1 MQDFY
6 KSTSLTPL
14 DVAKSVGYIEYAS
27 QPSLGK
33 RYPSFLFRY
42 SYGMLDALAPIEMSR
57 CVTFETMIEST
68 PYQRLNTPSAG
79 NLHPIELYV
88 QIRGIKGVLSGIYHV
103 DPWNKEIVL
112 LEEIDKDGFEC
123 FVGLKSKF
131 VGFLFFLSLV
141 PFRSAWKYQK
151 RAFRYCYLDL
161 GHQIAALDA
170 AAMLKKQKM
179 QHFTI
184 KDPTLLQKSFG
195 FGKDEFV
202 CACIGI
208 GKQDT
213 AKKVER
219 SSKELIYVSPT
230 NYSALETSI
239 RESIKQQAPIKALSY
254 KSIELDASTM
264 LQRRSA
270 RRFVEGAVEQK
281 ILIEMLLKL
290 CTPPTGLECYAI
302 VAPMQKLRAG
312 LYKNGCLLREGDF
325 TKQIVSLLVEQNFV
339 QKASLTVFITSKE
352 FSPNR
357 LTGAG
362 AFTHHMALYAQKN
375 GLGFSPIGAFY
386 DTRVQAFLQTSSYII
401 YAYVVGVKE
410 N

>member
-1 MQDFY
+1 MDDLY
-6 KSTSLTPL
+6 KATSLTPL
-14 DVAKSVGYIEYAS
+14 EVAKSVGYIEYRS

-33 RYPSFLFRY
+33 HYPSFLFRY
-42 SYGMLDALAPIEMSR
+42 RYDTLDALAPIEMSR
-57 CVTFETMIEST
+57 RVTFETMIEST

-79 NLHPIELYV
+79 NLHPLELYV

-103 DPWNKEIVL
+103 DPWKKEIVL
-112 LEEIDKDGFEC
+112 LEEIDKDGLEC
-123 FVGLKSKF
+123 FVGLEHKF

-179 QHFTI
+179 QHFTL
-184 KDPTLLQKSFG
+184 KDQTLLQKRFG
-195 FGKDEFV
+195 FGKEEFV
-202 CACIGI
+202 CASVGI

-213 AKKVER
+213 VKKVEHFK
-219 SSKELIYVSPT
+219 KELIYVSPT
-230 NYSALETSI
+230 NYSALESSV
-239 RESIKQQAPIKALSY
+239 RESIKQQSVLKAFAY
-254 KSIELDASTM
+254 KSIEVDALAI

-270 RRFVEGAVEQK
+270 RRFTEGDMEQK

-290 CTPPTGLECYAI
+290 CTPPAGLECYAF

-312 LYKNGCLLREGDF
+312 LYQNARLVKEGDF
-325 TKQIVSLLVEQNFV
+325 TKQIVSLLVEQSFV
-339 QKASLTVFITSKE
+339 QKATLTVFVTSKE
-352 FSPNR
+352 FSPNT
-357 LTGAG
+357 LTQAG
-362 AFTHHMALYAQKN
+362 ALTHHMALHAQKN
-375 GLGFSPIGAFY
+375 GLGLSPIGAFY
-386 DTRVQAFLQTSSYII
+386 DTRVQAFLQTSSSII